1 MGKRQSLANFMKI
14 RNESGKTEF
23 LEYEKQQTKKTEH
36 TPSQKQ
42 ALFVEFQAYVKQVLR
57 ATSPPSQTRSH
68 AILVRSLRCGD
79 LFQWLRL
86 EHSLRPS

>member
-1 MGKRQSLANFMKI
+1 MGKRQSLTNFMKI

-57 ATSPPSQTRSH
+57 ATRS
-68 AILVRSLRCGD
+68 ALSDAKPRNFSAVATVR
-79 LFQWLRL
+79 
-86 EHSLRPS
+86 